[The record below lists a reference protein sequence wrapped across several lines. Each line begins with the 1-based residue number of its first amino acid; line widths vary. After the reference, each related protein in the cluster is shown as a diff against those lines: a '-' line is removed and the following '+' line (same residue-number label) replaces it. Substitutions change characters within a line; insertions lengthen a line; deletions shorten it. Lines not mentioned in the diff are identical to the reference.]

1 MTFSTASGLS
11 VKRLLTRELFP
22 DRKWKSK
29 IRRSEATT
37 QGRDSGGRLAPR
49 SLPWRRGCTPGAH
62 AACPC
67 SATRSPSVL
76 PPPCQHPLVS
86 LVSPSRPPAGGT
98 CSHWHRAERPHV
110 LQPAAPFPNAGTWDQ
125 ALALPGPSCPLPDR
139 PLQDR
144 PVPSRTAPSPPGP
157 LCSQPNHPN
166 APEGRGLLWPLT
178 TCPLLRSNAGPGAA
192 FQKRAGTQVPRV
204 ISGFAPPRRLPLR

>member
-11 VKRLLTRELFP
+11 VKRLLTWELFP

-29 IRRSEATT
+29 ITRSEATT

-110 LQPAAPFPNAGTWDQ
+110 LQLAAPFPNAGTWDQ

-144 PVPSRTAPSPPGP
+144 PVPARTVPSPLGPSPPGP
-157 LCSQPNHPN
+157 SRPRPDRS
-166 APEGRGLLWPLT
+166 AVSRT
-178 TCPLLRSNAGPGAA
+178 TRTH
-192 FQKRAGTQVPRV
+192 QRAGVSCGHSRPVLCFEVTRAPGQHFRSGRERRCRV
-204 ISGFAPPRRLPLR
+204 